1 MTVVSRGTGAVAGLV
16 MAAAVLAGCSSSDE
30 EDGPPGGAES
40 PGTSSSAPTSPTT
53 SASPS
58 EDPTPEVTA
67 TGPEVTLEGEGGGKS
82 FTFTTP
88 DKRWT
93 VGVGTSQLITVKG
106 GNYIEGYVIS
116 VPGTR
121 DIDSYIRDQ
130 NDLYKSRG
138 FKLERGEDLHGR
150 RRRGDHDRSQQR
162 PGTVLPVRRAERR
175 VVRHPGLRVPEGR
188 RDHAG
193 LDRRGPGQR
202 PLVLRPTLDRGHQV
216 VRPSVPRG
224 RGTPW
229 RARRSAPGPAW

>member
-138 FKLERGEDLHGR
+138 FKLERGEDLTVDGVEGITIEASNDQGLFFQYGAQNGESFVTLVFEFPKDDATT
-150 RRRGDHDRSQQR
+150 RGWIDA
-162 PGTVLPVRRAERR
+162 VLA
-175 VVRHPGLRVPEGR
+175 
-188 RDHAG
+188 
-193 LDRRGPGQR
+193 
-202 PLVLRPTLDRGHQV
+202 
-216 VRPSVPRG
+216 S
-224 RGTPW
+224 
-229 RARRSAPGPAW
+229 ARWS